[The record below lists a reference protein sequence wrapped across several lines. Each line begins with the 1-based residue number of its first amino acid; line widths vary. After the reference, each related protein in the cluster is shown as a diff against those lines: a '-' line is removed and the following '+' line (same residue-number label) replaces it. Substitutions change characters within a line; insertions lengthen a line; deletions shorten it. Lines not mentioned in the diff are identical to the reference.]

1 MYNHFKA
8 TEIKPQGWLKT
19 QLLIQANGLSGNLDK
34 VWPDVR
40 DSAWIG
46 GNKEGWERVPYW
58 LDGFIP
64 LAYLLEDELLKIR
77 ADRYINAILDAQQE
91 DGWICP
97 CKKEERAS
105 YDVWALFLIG
115 KVLSI
120 YCEFTDSQKAKNGLY
135 KAMKNGYDLIR
146 EKKIFLFEWG
156 KSRWFEVFIPL
167 QFLYNEYK
175 EEWILDFAKEIRR
188 QGTDYLQLTELWK
201 KPLNKWSQ
209 ETHIVNIAMMFK
221 FEAVCCSLLGEKYEC
236 KAEKLWEFLE
246 KYNGTVY
253 GAFTGDECLSGK
265 YNNQGTE
272 LCSIV
277 ELMYSCEIL
286 YAVTG
291 KEVWA
296 ERLEK
301 LAFNA
306 LPATISDDMWTHQYD
321 QMANQIAC
329 VRFPGRSLF
338 RTNNNEAHLFGL
350 EPHYGCCT
358 SNFNQ
363 GWPKLAMNVFLKTKK
378 GIKASL
384 MLPAIVE
391 TEINGAFV
399 KISTETEYPFR
410 FLCKYRVEVSKPCE
424 FEFKIRIPE
433 WAKKVRCNGE
443 SVAAGN
449 YITIEKNWKGT
460 EEITIIFEDEPH
472 FINRPFGLK
481 TVEYGP
487 LVFAIPIDAE
497 YKMYEYGADGVER
510 KFPYCDYELYPKTEW
525 RYGYASKC
533 FAVNYKNGDNY
544 PFSSKNPKIT
554 LSARC
559 VPVAWDF
566 ADGYETVSDIK
577 PKSKIAKGNAVDL
590 ELFPY
595 GCAKLRITE
604 TVLCKDADKNDL

>member
-1 MYNHFKA
+1 MYNHFRA
-8 TEIKPQGWLKT
+8 NEIKPKGWLKT
-19 QLLIQANGLSGNLDK
+19 QLQIQANGLSGNLDK

-46 GNKEGWERVPYW
+46 GDKEGWERVPYW

-64 LAYLLEDELLKIR
+64 LAYLLEDEYLKAR
-77 ADRYINAILDAQQE
+77 ADKYINAILNNQQD

-97 CKKEERAS
+97 CKIEERSS
-105 YDVWALFLIG
+105 YDIWALFLIG
-115 KVLSI
+115 KVLSL
-120 YCEFTDSQKAKNGLY
+120 YCEFTDSDRAKEGLY
-135 KAMKNGYDLIR
+135 RAMKNGYNLIR
-146 EKKIFLFEWG
+146 DNKIILFEWG
-156 KSRWFEVFIPL
+156 KSRWFEAFIPL
-167 QFLYNEYK
+167 QFLYNEFK
-175 EEWILDFAKEIRR
+175 EQWILDFAKELRS

-201 KPLNKWSQ
+201 NPLNKWSQ

-221 FEAVCCSLLGEKYEC
+221 FEAVSCSLLGEKYEG
-236 KAEKLWEFLE
+236 KAEKLWKFLE
-246 KYNGTVY
+246 KYNGTAY

-291 KEVWA
+291 KEIWA

-378 GIKASL
+378 GIKASV
-384 MLPAIVE
+384 MLPAVLE
-391 TEINGAFV
+391 TAVDGADV
-399 KISTETEYPFR
+399 IISAETEYPFR
-410 FLCKYRVEVSKPCE
+410 FKCKYKVSVSKPCT
-424 FEFKIRIPE
+424 FEFKIRIPK
-433 WAKKVRCNGE
+433 WANNVVCDSIGVLEN
-443 SVAAGN
+443 N
-449 YITIEKNWKGT
+449 YISIDKTWAGT
-460 EEITIIFEDEPH
+460 EEITVIFEDVPH
-472 FINRPFGLK
+472 FVNRPFGLK

-497 YKMYEYGADGVER
+497 YKMYEYLADGVER
-510 KFPYCDYELYPKTEW
+510 KFPYCDYELYPKAEW
-525 RYGYASKC
+525 RYGFISKD
-533 FAVNYKNGDNY
+533 FAVNHKKGDNC
-544 PFSSKNPKIT
+544 PFSSKNPKTT
-554 LSARC
+554 LLAKC
-559 VPVAWDF
+559 APVDWTF

-577 PKSKIAKGNAVDL
+577 PKSKKAKGKAVDL

-604 TVLCKDADKNDL
+604 TVFCNGVDENDL